1 MSSADPDFAVREG
14 PSQSDVEWGREKGWI
29 WNLKKGG
36 GPQGPLP

>member
-1 MSSADPDFAVREG
+1 MGSADPDFAVREG
-14 PSQSDVEWGREKGWI
+14 PSQSYVEWGRGKGWI